1 MPKEEFIFG
10 LHAVKAALKYEPDLV
25 RILWLDKDR
34 RDPRLLDIQDIAKQ
48 RGISTRDEPRATLDR
63 MTGGARHQGVVA
75 ACTGAPVQRSEQ
87 DIESILASAKPPA
100 LLLALDQVQDP
111 HNLGACLRSAEA
123 AGVNAVIAP
132 RDNSAS
138 LTATVRKVACG
149 AAETVPFIQVVNLS
163 RCLESLKKQDLWIVG
178 ADMEADKTLYDVD
191 FKMPTVIVLGAEEKG
206 LRRLTRET
214 CDILAKIPMM
224 GKVETLNVSVAT
236 GIFLFE
242 TLRQRRAGTASN
254 G

>member
-1 MPKEEFIFG
+1 MAKEELIFG

-34 RDPRLLDIQDIAKQ
+34 RDPRLLDIQQIAKQ
-48 RGISTRDEPRATLDR
+48 RGISTRDEPRATLDK

-75 ACTGAPVQRSEQ
+75 ACTGAPVQRSEK
-87 DIESILASAKPPA
+87 DIESILASAKSPA

-178 ADMEADKTLYDVD
+178 ADMEAEKSLYDVD

-214 CDILAKIPMM
+214 CDVLASIPMM
-224 GKVETLNVSVAT
+224 GKVETLNVSVAA
-236 GIFLFE
+236 GVFLFE
-242 TLRQRRAGTASN
+242 ALRQRRGQKV
-254 G
+254 